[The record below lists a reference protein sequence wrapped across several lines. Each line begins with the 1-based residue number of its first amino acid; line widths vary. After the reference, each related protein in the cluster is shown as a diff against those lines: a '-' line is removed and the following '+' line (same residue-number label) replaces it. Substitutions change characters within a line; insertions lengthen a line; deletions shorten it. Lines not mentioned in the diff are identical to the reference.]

1 MNRHFHILIFLITL
15 CTTAQAQTEFRRS
28 VLIKQIKAHMK
39 AKAYPQVQSTLDNAF
54 RNHPDATRL
63 DPELHFYAMQSQNG
77 QADTES
83 RKMFLHQKADTTKYF
98 DHIASMYQSGL
109 LCDSL
114 ADIPNAKGKVKNSYH
129 FTVVSLFSQ
138 RISNLYS
145 AAKYAYNR
153 KDYKRSHRYADI
165 ILRLASDH
173 AHGYDRL
180 HSGQH
185 APQSEL
191 ITMSSIHMLS
201 AFANQDYASALLH
214 LDTALLDQERHD
226 QLLEVACQC
235 YIQQADTTSL
245 LPRLNE
251 GLKLHPRNTFY
262 YLNLVSIYNNR
273 QQYAEALAVT
283 DRMLETDSGNR
294 DYWFIRG
301 KEESYM
307 GNLSEAMRSFVTAT
321 DIQPDD
327 AASHSAIGNIHL
339 SMAHETYDS
348 ISTAPTAQKSTLT
361 TQYHSLLTRAKAS
374 FELARRY
381 NPNDPSLWYEG
392 LREVY
397 YKLNLGKELKALE
410 NS

>member
-1 MNRHFHILIFLITL
+1 MNRHFHILIFLVTL
-15 CTTAQAQTEFRRS
+15 CTTAHAQTEFRRS
-28 VLIKQIKAHMK
+28 ALIKNIKSQMK
-39 AKAYPQVQSTLDNAF
+39 AKAYPQLRNTINDAF
-54 RNHPDATRL
+54 SKHPDATTH
-63 DPELHFYAMQSQNG
+63 DPELHYYAMQTYNG
-77 QADTES
+77 LADSEA
-83 RKMFLHQKADTTKYF
+83 RKMFLQQKADTMQYF
-98 DHIASMYQSGL
+98 DNVASMYQSGV

-114 ADIPNAKGKVKNSYH
+114 ADIPDAKGKVKNKYH
-129 FTVVSLFSQ
+129 FTVISLFSQ

-145 AAKYAYNR
+145 AAKFAYNHQ
-153 KDYKRSHRYADI
+153 DYKRSFRYADM

-180 HSGQH
+180 HSGQQ

-191 ITMSSIHMLS
+191 VTMSSIHMLS
-201 AFANQDYASALLH
+201 AYTNKDYASALHH
-214 LDTALLDQERHD
+214 LDTALLDDERHD

-235 YIQQADTTSL
+235 YTQLGDTTSL
-245 LPRLNE
+245 LRRLHE
-251 GLKLHPRNTFY
+251 GLQSHPRNTYY
-262 YLNLVSIYNNR
+262 YLNLVSIYNHR
-273 QQYAEALAVT
+273 QQYSEALAVT
-283 DRMLETDSGNR
+283 DRMIETDSGNR

-301 KEESYM
+301 KEESYL
-307 GNLSEAMRSFVTAT
+307 GNTTEAMRSFVTAT

-327 AASHSAIGNIHL
+327 AASHSSIGNIHL

-381 NPNDPSLWYEG
+381 SPNDPSLWYEG